1 MGDLDGENERL
12 RRENAEIRQQAKQ
25 QTVELEDQLN
35 KERNMAKSYN
45 ETINFKQSELDA
57 IKNRMVRLQK
67 QLDEEI
73 VKRDKV
79 EIESQMLERRVIE
92 MHDRVGAG
100 KSVSPPPADPKRR
113 ATNKKVCLL

>member
-1 MGDLDGENERL
+1 MSDLESENERL
-12 RRENAEIRQQAKQ
+12 RRENQEIRQAAKQ

-79 EIESQMLERRVIE
+79 EIEAQMLERRVIE

-100 KSVSPPPADPKRR
+100 KSVSPPQNQAPGRR
-113 ATNKKVCLL
+113 SKK